1 MKKTKALLCT
11 LVCAAILLS
20 LSACGN
26 AEAFTTSD
34 NGTSVPNLSS
44 PSESDEKSAAVSTG
58 ENTGG
63 TSSEQKTPEGAPEL
77 VLLDGNKASE
87 DEIVKCT
94 AYSES
99 TDGNPYIYEVNTVF
113 AYPFAASNDE
123 RNSENGSASAKLNV
137 GSKWGDFTVTKA
149 EASYETPLSAI
160 PGGIKYQYLGLKGN
174 ISFECKADYFSV
186 ERNILQIVLELPEEA
201 AKKLPSLRPYYS
213 FLDASD
219 NSDGCRFFVL
229 NPDCEL
235 SRRITEK
242 LEAGEEFTV
251 SLSAEEFEVR
261 YTYFGLITDGA
272 TTGFLDN
279 VTDFEIN

>member
-1 MKKTKALLCT
+1 MKKIKALLCT
-11 LVCAAILLS
+11 SFCTAILLS
-20 LSACGN
+20 LSACNN
-26 AEAFTTSD
+26 AEAFMTSD
-34 NGTSVPNLSS
+34 SGTSVPNLSS
-44 PSESDEKSAAVSTG
+44 PSESDEKSAAVSNS

-63 TSSEQKTPEGAPEL
+63 ASSEQKTPEDASEL

-94 AYSES
+94 AYDD
-99 TDGNPYIYEVNTVF
+99 TYLYEVNTVF
-113 AYPFAASNDE
+113 AYPCGTLNDE
-123 RNSENGSASAKLNV
+123 RNSENGSASARLNV
-137 GSKWGDFTVTKA
+137 GSKWEDFTVTKA
-149 EASYETPLSAI
+149 EAAYETPLSPI

-201 AKKLPSLRPYYS
+201 AKKLPSLKPYDR
-213 FLDASD
+213 FCDASD
-219 NSDGCRFFVL
+219 NSDGCKFFVL

-235 SRRITEK
+235 SGKITEK

-279 VTDFEIN
+279 VTDFEINTKFQ